1 MVVFWLLVYKVQ
13 HFLLYVCRTKLNE
26 AFSQW
31 QSYDEL
37 FNDVSKWLKDFET
50 KLKQETGP
58 QTDLPSKQ
66 KQLDVVKVMMAVTML
81 CDIFVFFILSSVIF
95 IYLDIITTVLLR
107 MNVTHGEK
115 CAFSKNMP
123 NVIEN
128 SWREFWKFMKISLP
142 YWQLFQGVM

>member
-1 MVVFWLLVYKVQ
+1 
-13 HFLLYVCRTKLNE
+13 LNE

-128 SWREFWKFMKISLP
+128 SWREF
-142 YWQLFQGVM
+142 